1 MKGTTGERGYG
12 YAHQRARR
20 QALAAMVDE
29 QPCVRCG
36 EPMYHW
42 QLLDLDHADDDRSVY
57 LGLAHRGCN
66 RSAGAVRAT
75 GCVAVP
81 PGPGS
86 HPSGPSRRRPETG
99 EDDHAFMHHDE

>member
-66 RSAGAVRAT
+66 RSAGAVRGNRMRGRA
-75 GCVAVP
+75 ARSWVP
-81 PGPGS
+81 PVRPK
-86 HPSGPSRRRPETG
+86 PQTSR
-99 EDDHAFMHHDE
+99 DW